1 MLPTLHISKRLYMFK
16 KINVIFILFL
26 ISLPLFLAV
35 CAGPPERRPEEKNGK
50 IYGLTKSF
58 RNQWYDYYE
67 RGLSFADGGFRE
79 KAEFDLRDAIR
90 KRNEDQRRARTFGR
104 HFIDYFPHRELGV
117 VLYEQGKTEEAIREL
132 ELSLEMEKSAKT
144 ECYIDKA
151 RKSLIEQ
158 KQQDFSLPEI
168 TLLSPAQPFLTH
180 DFSVFIQG
188 IAKDYRQ
195 FVRHISVGGKSV
207 RIDVSERE
215 IPFRVKVPLIP
226 GVNRIPIS
234 ATNLAG
240 RTSETV
246 ALVTVDCAGP
256 MVSID
261 SVDASLSE
269 NKVTIRG
276 YASDD
281 SGIAELL
288 INGETFPVE
297 GRPSEL
303 EFQKTVTFQKE
314 LTLAVT
320 DIAGNVTVVKKD
332 SISDK
337 EISSNLLASNKNPL
351 FLSDAQNDCL
361 PATSP
366 FVKIELNKR
375 EAGLNKSEIEWTT
388 YLEQAVIDGVID
400 SDKAGTELIVR
411 SGEKEI
417 FRLKKSPRKTY
428 HFSCI
433 SLLNEGENIIKM
445 TAVSPSRHTDGLTIK
460 IHRKI
465 PAVESPQARL
475 KLALKDFD
483 ITTGKNVEERLSI
496 GFENRLSA
504 GMIGHEPRR
513 FRCVEKLNLNQNTD
527 NETARKEAKRQG
539 FDLILFG
546 KIEER
551 TNSMEK
557 NSVIISTRIESTR
570 TEDSEPSDIIVKD
583 TDVFGEDA
591 DRDNIHEM
599 LKALAERMKLKL
611 IDELPVIKGKIEEKP
626 KKDEIIVDFG
636 EEEKIRQGMELI
648 VYEQST
654 DGDSKPLGEAKI
666 KAVKEKI
673 FHAHVTKPKNT
684 EKIQQGHLVITK

>member
-1 MLPTLHISKRLYMFK
+1 MFI
-16 KINVIFILFL
+16 KIRYIFILFS
-26 ISLPLFLAV
+26 ISLPLFLTV
-35 CAGPPERRPEEKNGK
+35 CAGPPERTPEEKNEK
-50 IYGLTKSF
+50 MYGLTKSF
-58 RNQWYDYYE
+58 RNQWWDYYE
-67 RGLSFADGGFRE
+67 RGLSFADGGFWE
-79 KAEFDLRDAIR
+79 KAELDLRDAIR
-90 KRNEDQRRARTFGR
+90 KRNEDQRRARTYGR

-132 ELSLEMEKSAKT
+132 ELSLKMETSAKA

-151 RKSLIEQ
+151 RKSLMEQ
-158 KQQDFSLPEI
+158 KQQDFSPPEI
-168 TLLSPAQPFLTH
+168 TLLSPAQPFLTNA
-180 DFSVFIQG
+180 FSVLIQG

-234 ATNLAG
+234 AANLAG

-246 ALVTVDCAGP
+246 AVVTVDCAGP

-261 SVDASLSE
+261 KVDTVSE
-269 NKVTIRG
+269 NNVFVKG

-297 GRPSEL
+297 GSPFEL

-320 DIAGNVTVVKKD
+320 DVAGNVTVVKTD
-332 SISDK
+332 NVSDK

-361 PATSP
+361 PASSP

-388 YLEQAVIDGVID
+388 YLDQAVIDGVIC

-433 SLLNEGENIIKM
+433 SLLNEGENLIKM
-445 TAVSPSRHTDGLTIK
+445 TAVSPSRHTDGLTVK

-475 KLALKDFD
+475 KLALKDFE
-483 ITTGKNVEERLSI
+483 VEKTETVRERLST

-513 FRCVEKLNLNQNTD
+513 FWCVEKLNLNQNTD

-654 DGDSKPLGEAKI
+654 DGDSKLLGEAKI
-666 KAVKEKI
+666 KSVKEKN

-684 EKIQQGHLVITK
+684 AKIQQGHLVITK